1 MRIILAI
8 DILEGKCVRLTKGD
22 YSTNK
27 IYNEDPLEVA
37 MEVEDGGIN
46 YLHVVDLDGAK
57 NKKPVNLKI
66 LEKLATRTRL
76 RIDFGGGV
84 RTYEDVRSVFNAGAR
99 QFTAGSIAVSDREL
113 FLKWLNEFGP
123 EKIILGADFRNGKIS
138 TGAWLNDSDSELQT
152 FLKDYADNGVKYAL
166 CTDIE
171 KDGMLQGPATEMYRK
186 ILGDLELNLIA
197 SGGISSVK
205 DVEDVSE
212 AGCEGVIIGKAFY
225 EGRITLK
232 DLRKLC

>member
-37 MEVEDGGIN
+37 MELEDGGIS

-66 LEKLATRTRL
+66 LEKLATHTRL
-76 RIDFGGGV
+76 AIDFGGGI
-84 RTYEDVRSVFNAGAR
+84 RTDDDVRSVFNAGAR

-113 FLKWLNEFGP
+113 FLRWLNEFGP
-123 EKIILGADFRNGKIS
+123 EKIILGADFRKGKIS
-138 TGAWLNDSDSELQT
+138 TGAWLTDSDSELLT
-152 FLKDYADNGVKYAL
+152 FLKDYAGKGVQYAL

-186 ILGDLELNLIA
+186 ILGEQELKLIA
-197 SGGISSVK
+197 SGGISSLK